1 MIGIA
6 LGFMDRIRPS
16 DCVMRWMT
24 WLLYG
29 MGMIAFTAVVA
40 RPFFTVGINLDHSLP
55 GHVFLIHKGEMP
67 AKGKFVGFRFQGFP
81 PYFPQGAIFVK
92 ILAGVPGDVVRVVDD
107 GCIKYRV
114 NRIVIGC
121 AKPRTRDGKTLLLG
135 PVGEIPRGR
144 YAVRGT
150 HPDSLDSRYAAV
162 GWIRRGQIIGRAY
175 RLF

>member
-1 MIGIA
+1 VIGIA
-6 LGFMDRIRPS
+6 LDSMARIRPP
-16 DCVMRWMT
+16 DRAIRWMRRF
-24 WLLYG
+24 LYG
-29 MGMIAFTAVVA
+29 MGIIAFTAVVA
-40 RPFFTVGINLDHSLP
+40 RPFFTLGINLDHSLP

-67 AKGKFVGFRFQGFP
+67 VKGQLVAFLFQGFP
-81 PYFPQGAIFVK
+81 PYFPQGTTFVK
-92 ILAGVPGDVVRVVDD
+92 ILAGVPGDVVRAVDE

-114 NRIVIGC
+114 NRTIIGC
-121 AKPRTRDGKTLLLG
+121 AKPRTHDGKVLLLG